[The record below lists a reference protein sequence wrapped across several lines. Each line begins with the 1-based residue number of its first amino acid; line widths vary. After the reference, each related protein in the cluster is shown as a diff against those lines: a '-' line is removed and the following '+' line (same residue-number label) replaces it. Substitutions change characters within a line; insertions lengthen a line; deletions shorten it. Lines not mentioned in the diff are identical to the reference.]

1 VKVELLV
8 PERGPTDLAEL
19 VAQLGRSQP
28 VIAPFS
34 DDIVELC
41 AAISRE
47 LFRSRETES
56 IPEVQAL
63 AFFMRRAELKRL
75 KDGYE
80 QIAGAE
86 ARSVPLGRVFHVPP
100 SNVGTI
106 FMYSWLFAALTG
118 NSNVVRLSTNA
129 ILADPMC
136 AVINR
141 VLSSDDFATLRPQTA
156 VVRYG
161 HEREITAALSAIAD
175 ARVIW
180 GGDDAIKL
188 IREAQLPPHAT
199 ELTFP
204 DRASLSVIDA
214 ASYLALP
221 ASGQEKLVAAF
232 YNDAYWFDQMGCSS
246 PRLVAWRGN
255 NSSFE
260 EASEAFFG
268 QLAGYI
274 VEKQYR
280 VDTGNALAKLQQ
292 GCEAIL
298 DRAVSRYRSYG
309 NELVVAT
316 LERLAQPLPG
326 HPGGGFFYEAGIG
339 ELADLADV
347 VERKNQTLGHFGFR
361 LGELK
366 ELVRVLN
373 GRGLERLVPI
383 GQALQFDRYWDGY
396 DLLRAFSRIVHVSNR
411 GSVVDGA

>member
-1 VKVELLV
+1 MKVEVLV
-8 PERGPTDLAEL
+8 PEQGPTDLADL
-19 VAQLGRSQP
+19 VAHVTRSEP
-28 VIAPFS
+28 VVAPFS
-34 DDIVELC
+34 DEVVELC

-47 LFRSRETES
+47 LFRSSGTET

-80 QIAGAE
+80 HIARAE
-86 ARSVPLGRVFHVPP
+86 ARSVPLGRVFQVPP

-118 NSNVVRLSTNA
+118 NSNIVRLSTNA
-129 ILADPMC
+129 VLADPMC

-141 VLSSDDFATLRPQTA
+141 VLRSDEFEALRPQTTI
-156 VVRYG
+156 VRYG
-161 HEREITAALSAIAD
+161 HEREATAALSALAD

-180 GGDDAIKL
+180 GGDDAINL
-188 IREAQLPPHAT
+188 IREVPLPPHAT

-214 ASYLALP
+214 TSYLALS

-246 PRLVAWRGN
+246 PRLVAWRGDH
-255 NSSFE
+255 SSFE
-260 EASEAFFG
+260 EASQAFFG
-268 QLAGYI
+268 QLAEHV

-292 GCEAIL
+292 GSEAIL
-298 DRAVSRYRSYG
+298 ERAVNRYRSYG

-316 LERLAQPLPG
+316 LERLAQPLPD
-326 HPGGGFFYEAGIG
+326 HPGGGFFYEARID

-347 VERKNQTLGHFGFR
+347 VERRNQTLGHFGFR
-361 LGELK
+361 IDELRQ
-366 ELVRVLN
+366 LVDVLN

-396 DLLRAFSRIVHVSNR
+396 DLLRAFSRVVYVSDR
-411 GSVVDGA
+411 AAVEG

>member
-1 VKVELLV
+1 MKVELLV

-19 VAQLGRSQP
+19 VAQVGRSQP

-34 DDIVELC
+34 DDVVELC

-47 LFRSRETES
+47 LFRSSETDS

-75 KDGYE
+75 KDSYA
-80 QIAGAE
+80 QYAGAG
-86 ARSVPLGRVFHVPP
+86 ARAVPLGTVFHVPP

-129 ILADPMC
+129 ILADPIC

-141 VLSSDDFATLRPQTA
+141 VLRSDDFEALRTLTTI
-156 VVRYG
+156 VRYG
-161 HEREITAALSAIAD
+161 HEHEITTALSALAD

-180 GGDDAIKL
+180 GGDDSINS
-188 IREAQLPPHAT
+188 IREVPIPPHT
-199 ELTFP
+199 IELTFP
-204 DRASLSVIDA
+204 DRVSLSVIDA
-214 ASYLALP
+214 SSYLALP
-221 ASGQEKLVAAF
+221 SSDQSKLVAAF

-246 PRLVAWRGN
+246 PRLMAWRGN
-255 NSSFE
+255 HSSFE
-260 EASEAFFG
+260 AASQMFFG
-268 QLAGYI
+268 QLADYT

-292 GCEAIL
+292 GCEAIIDL
-298 DRAVSRYRSYG
+298 PVTRYRSYG
-309 NELVVAT
+309 NELVIAT
-316 LERLAQPLPG
+316 LEHLAQPG
-326 HPGGGFFYEAGIG
+326 SNHPGGGFFFEARID
-339 ELADLADV
+339 ELADLAKV
-347 VERKNQTLGHFGFR
+347 VERRNQTLAHFGFR
-361 LGELK
+361 LDELN
-366 ELVRVLN
+366 ELVDVLN

-396 DLLRAFSRIVHVSNR
+396 DLLTAFSRIVHVSNR
-411 GSVVDGA
+411 RSAVDGA